1 MLKGIDF
8 QSLGGQIGILMDSKM
23 PTKDKMVMLSMLQS
37 QSSERQKQQQQMAM
51 NQFGA
56 ELATMLDTGDDAKVL
71 EEKLPVLIKKY
82 GAKGVPYQTMMQSAQ
97 GLINF
102 KNSREKDKREK
113 AAWEEKISEA
123 ERKKRGEKAMRMLTQ
138 QAPNP
143 ALYQPGTFQQLGI
156 GAPSG
161 RPSEAPSKAA
171 PGAPDAAYQNWMQ
184 LVRRNS
190 DIPMGDK
197 EKYITSVT
205 GLDPSLQRET
215 SAKALLKQ
223 LTGEKP
229 MSPTQQLAQIKLDLR
244 RKQLSGEPLSE
255 PEKQMLGMKD
265 KDYTNMAL
273 RLMQSDPTMGL
284 KVMRNPDEVVSG
296 LQTMS
301 GKLQNAMGGGGQPA
315 ATDVASMP
323 VGRPFRS
330 PDGKTYVKDKDGT
343 LREVKLKGR

>member
-1 MLKGIDF
+1 
-8 QSLGGQIGILMDSKM
+8 
-23 PTKDKMVMLSMLQS
+23 
-37 QSSERQKQQQQMAM
+37 
-51 NQFGA
+51 
-56 ELATMLDTGDDAKVL
+56 
-71 EEKLPVLIKKY
+71 
-82 GAKGVPYQTMMQSAQ
+82 
-97 GLINF
+97 
-102 KNSREKDKREK
+102 
-113 AAWEEKISEA
+113 
-123 ERKKRGEKAMRMLTQ
+123 
-138 QAPNP
+138 
-143 ALYQPGTFQQLGI
+143 
-156 GAPSG
+156 
-161 RPSEAPSKAA
+161 
-171 PGAPDAAYQNWMQ
+171 MQ
-184 LVRRNS
+184 LVRRNP

-229 MSPTQQLAQIKLDLR
+229 MSPTQQLAQMRLDLR
-244 RKQLSGEPLSE
+244 RKQLRGEPLSE

-330 PDGKTYVKDKDGT
+330 PDGKIYVKDKDGT